1 MFFNFKKMK
10 KVLIGYMASG
20 KSAVGRGLTHQL
32 KMNFVDLD
40 DYIESNENQKI
51 ATIFKEKGEIYF
63 RQKETYYLE
72 ELLDKDESIIIS
84 LGGGTPCYGNNM
96 KLILA
101 KSQSIYLRTS
111 ISSIYDRLQNEKTK
125 RPLVA
130 NIDDDKLKEFIAK
143 HLFERRFY
151 YEQAI
156 KTVAT
161 DDKTIL
167 EVVNE
172 ISEN

>member
-1 MFFNFKKMK
+1 MK

-20 KSAVGRGLTHQL
+20 KSAVGSVLSSHL
-32 KMNFVDLD
+32 KMNFIDLD

-51 ATIFKEKGEIYF
+51 ATIFEEKGEIYF
-63 RQKETYYLE
+63 RQKEAYYLE
-72 ELLDKDESIIIS
+72 ELLDKDENAVIS

-111 ISSIYDRLQNEKTK
+111 IISIYDRLKSEKTK
-125 RPLVA
+125 RPLVS

-151 YEQAI
+151 YEQAD
-156 KTVAT
+156 KTVST
-161 DDKTIL
+161 DDKTII
-167 EVVNE
+167 EVVND
-172 ISEN
+172 ILEN

>member
-1 MFFNFKKMK
+1 MK

-20 KSAVGRGLTHQL
+20 KSAVGSVLSSHL
-32 KMNFVDLD
+32 KMNFIDLD

-51 ATIFKEKGEIYF
+51 ATIFEEKGEIYF
-63 RQKETYYLE
+63 RQKEAYYLE
-72 ELLDKDESIIIS
+72 ELLDKDENAVIS

-96 KLILA
+96 KLILE

-111 ISSIYDRLQNEKTK
+111 IISIYERLKNEKTK

-151 YEQAI
+151 YEQSNKI
-156 KTVAT
+156 VST
-161 DDKTIL
+161 DNKTII

-172 ISEN
+172 ILEN